1 MKLLTPLIRP
11 ARLRR
16 SADARARRLDRR
28 RRGFTLIEAALT
40 AVIVGTGVLAM
51 VSAQQAYHIKNN
63 WALRSGTGQLLANEI
78 RELMLNLRPFDPAQP
93 LNVGAESNE
102 NGATDPPSDPANV
115 TFWDDVDDFAG
126 VPVGANFSGVT
137 FQPPVNG
144 MGIPI
149 DEMAQWS
156 QNVRVESVLPTAL
169 NVELGDAGFQALG
182 ATDMLRVTCTVFFQ
196 RAANSPPETISSLSW
211 VVPR

>member
-1 MKLLTPLIRP
+1 MKTLTPLIP
-11 ARLRR
+11 LARLHC
-16 SADARARRLDRR
+16 SAGTRARRLARR

-51 VSAQQAYHIKNN
+51 VSAQQAY
-63 WALRSGTGQLLANEI
+63 
-78 RELMLNLRPFDPAQP
+78 MLNLRPFDPAQP

-102 NGATDPPSDPANV
+102 NGAVNPASDPANV

-126 VPVGANFSGVT
+126 VPAGGTFSGVS

-149 DEMAQWS
+149 AEMAQWS
-156 QNVRVESVLPTAL
+156 QDVRVESVLPTAL
-169 NVELGDAGFQALG
+169 DVELGEVGFQALG
-182 ATDMLRVTCTVFFQ
+182 TTDMLRVTCTVFFQ
-196 RAANSPPETISSLSW
+196 RDANSGRETISSLSW